1 MNNHINNLTFEEFCQ
16 TIDNHFESKTSFL
29 FVADLGLACD
39 ICDYIEEEY
48 DLVAQDEELETSI
61 EEYYVSVYF
70 GENDEVKMYV
80 ESARGNSGKYKLA
93 DETNDYVDYFIGTGM
108 SENEVDKYLL
118 GDGTWSWF
126 RVVEDEEP
134 DDCDTCEDRFEC
146 DDYIEKQSELL
157 DSEDEFARLVDETL
171 NEILDSGGCPN
182 CILEALVEFGGKC
195 LSIGHS
201 DAVDEVKKFLDS

>member
-126 RVVEDEEP
+126 RVAEDDKSEESEDNELTDEE
-134 DDCDTCEDRFEC
+134 EVFV
-146 DDYIEKQSELL
+146 QMVSET
-157 DSEDEFARLVDETL
+157 VDK
-171 NEILDSGGCPN
+171 ILATEGCPN
-182 CILEALVEFGGKC
+182 CIFNILLDYGIMMRN
-195 LSIGHS
+195 IGFQDS
-201 DAVDEVKKFLDS
+201 TDRMREFLDK